1 MPPKNKSVTWLI
13 KNFEEL
19 FSFILFSLMAMLAFA
34 NVITRYL
41 FNYPIAFT
49 EEVEVGLM
57 VWLTLFGAAI
67 GFKRG
72 AHLGISFFIEK
83 LPEKIRFLF
92 SRFALLLTLT
102 LFTLLIY
109 FCCLQISQEIELK
122 ITSEALGVPQWFYTT
137 GIPIGSLFILFRILE
152 TAFKR
157 KDDV

>member
-19 FSFILFSLMAMLAFA
+19 FSFLLFSLMAILAFA
-34 NVITRYL
+34 NVITRYF

-72 AHLGISFFIEK
+72 AHLGISFLIEK

-92 SRFALLLTLT
+92 SRFALLLTSI

-109 FCCLQISQEIELK
+109 FCCLQIAQEIELK
-122 ITSEALGVPQWFYTT
+122 ITSEALGVPQWIYTT